1 MYIRRTLEN
10 AVPKVNNFFPVVLI
24 AGPRQVGKTSLLEYK
39 TSDARTFV
47 SLDALDV
54 RSLAQKDSRLFLERY
69 KPPVFIDE
77 IQYAPEL
84 FPYIKEL
91 VDSRKEKGLFWITG
105 SQQYNLMQNITESLA
120 GRVGILHLQGFSQSE
135 KYGNAD
141 SPAFL
146 PAKEYSN
153 AGAVPAFDLNQIF
166 RLIWKGSFPAL
177 WTSPDDYWEMF
188 YAAYVQTY
196 IERDVRQIINVS
208 NELTFIKFMR
218 AAAAQTGCLLDY
230 ASMARD
236 TGVSEPTIKSWL
248 SALHSSGVI
257 YLLQPYSGNLT
268 KRAVKT
274 PKLYFLDT
282 GLACYLTRWNS
293 PEPLEAG
300 AYAGA
305 IFETY
310 VVSEILKSYWHNG
323 KEPPVYFYRNKDM
336 QEIDLLIDVN
346 GTLYPIEIKKKSNP
360 DKSDVRYF
368 RLVESELHRPC
379 GDGAV
384 ICMAPTHLPITE
396 TAAAVPVGYI

>member
-1 MYIRRTLEN
+1 
-10 AVPKVNNFFPVVLI
+10 
-24 AGPRQVGKTSLLEYK
+24 
-39 TSDARTFV
+39 
-47 SLDALDV
+47 
-54 RSLAQKDSRLFLERY
+54 
-69 KPPVFIDE
+69 
-77 IQYAPEL
+77 
-84 FPYIKEL
+84 
-91 VDSRKEKGLFWITG
+91 
-105 SQQYNLMQNITESLA
+105 
-120 GRVGILHLQGFSQSE
+120 
-135 KYGNAD
+135 
-141 SPAFL
+141 
-146 PAKEYSN
+146 
-153 AGAVPAFDLNQIF
+153 
-166 RLIWKGSFPAL
+166 
-177 WTSPDDYWEMF
+177 MF

-336 QEIDLLIDVN
+336 QEIDLLIDLN
-346 GTLYPIEIKKKSNP
+346 GTLYPVEIKKKSNP
-360 DKSDVRYF
+360 DKRDVRYF
-368 RLVESELHRPC
+368 RLVENELHRPC